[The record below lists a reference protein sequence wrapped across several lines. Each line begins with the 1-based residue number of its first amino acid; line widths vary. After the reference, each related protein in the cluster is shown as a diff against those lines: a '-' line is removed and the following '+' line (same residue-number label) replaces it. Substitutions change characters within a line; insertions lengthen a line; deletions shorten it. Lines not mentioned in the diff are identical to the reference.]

1 MTDTP
6 DPVAAWQARLR
17 PVAVDGLRTWILD
30 EGAGDP
36 VVLLHGIPTSSF
48 LWRDVARVVS
58 RERRAVAPDLIGFG
72 LADRPTEADLS
83 PAGQASAMLRVMD
96 TLGIERAALVG
107 HDYGA
112 LVACEILAREPE
124 RVSHMVITNTSV
136 WLDDWR
142 GSPLSPL
149 RLIATPVVG
158 AVATAA
164 ARPFML
170 RRAFAFYMDED
181 ERLTDDVMA
190 VYWRPFE
197 DGLWDVLR
205 RLEHVD
211 GMTSSDFHRWREAL
225 YNFQGPG
232 LVAWGAN
239 DRTFPPSRAVEIGKL
254 LHDSR
259 EDVFENANHFI
270 PEDRPEALGR
280 LILAFLSGALMR

>member
-1 MTDTP
+1 MRTAL
-6 DPVAAWQARLR
+6 DPVAAWRARLQ
-17 PVAVDGLRTWILD
+17 PVTVDGIRTWVLN
-30 EGAGDP
+30 EGLGDP

-48 LWRDVARVVS
+48 VWRDVARVIA

-72 LADRPTEADLS
+72 LADRPAGADLS
-83 PAGQASAMLRVMD
+83 PAGQAESMLRVLD
-96 TLGIERAALVG
+96 AIGVDKAALVG

-112 LVACEILAREPE
+112 LVACEILARAPE
-124 RVSHMVITNTSV
+124 RVSHIVVTNTSV
-136 WLDDWR
+136 WIDDWR

-149 RLIATPVVG
+149 RLINLPVAG
-158 AVATAA
+158 RLLTAV

-170 RRAFAFYMDED
+170 RQAFQWYVDED

-190 VYWRPFE
+190 VYWHPFD
-197 DGLWDVLR
+197 DGFWDVLR
-205 RLEHVD
+205 RLDEVD
-211 GMTSSDFHRWREAL
+211 GMTSTDFHRWREAL

-259 EDVFENANHFI
+259 TDIFEHANHFI
-270 PEDRPEALGR
+270 QEDRPDALGR